1 MTGVEQMNVEEA
13 RAGAGGRGRGR
24 GSSGGWLP
32 CVRYYTKGR
41 SYVPEAE
48 GFDCWGARARDL
60 AWSRTDSNALLAQL
74 AELRQDNQEVSLT
87 LGRHRWRG
95 ARLRGLIIVRGGAE
109 PVLLDT
115 FLPCT
120 LLVRLLQALVSAP
133 CCLSRERRR
142 CCRYG
147 GLQGSFSPPQYTF
160 WDG

>member
-1 MTGVEQMNVEEA
+1 MRTMTAGEDDDRRGADE
-13 RAGAGGRGRGR
+13 RRRGAGAGDPAA
-24 GSSGGWLP
+24 SGCP
-32 CVRYYTKGR
+32 ACDTTKK
-41 SYVPEAE
+41 VAHTCPK
-48 GFDCWGARARDL
+48 WRASTLAL

-74 AELRQDNQEVSLT
+74 AELRQDNQEASLT